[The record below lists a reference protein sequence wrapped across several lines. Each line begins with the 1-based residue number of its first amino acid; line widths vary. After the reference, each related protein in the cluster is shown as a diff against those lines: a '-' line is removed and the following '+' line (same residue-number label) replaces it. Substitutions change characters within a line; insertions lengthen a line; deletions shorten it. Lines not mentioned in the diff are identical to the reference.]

1 MRPLRVIV
9 LNVLTNQIVE
19 VLLAKD
25 EEVIQALLLNRL
37 HKPLD
42 VGVEIR

>member
-1 MRPLRVIV
+1 MWSLRVIV
-9 LNVLTNQIVE
+9 LNVLTNQIVK
-19 VLLAKD
+19 VLFAKD
-25 EEVIQALLLNRL
+25 EEVIQAFLLNGL